1 MMRRL
6 GTAVGNLL
14 WSLWVAAVL
23 AAVLFI
29 LFVVAMLWPVRP
41 PGAVL
46 TVDGVEQKAG
56 VGTYCWDSWLRG
68 ICVDSPGPV
77 TPSQPLV
84 VHSPVLAELRVGDGQ
99 PSIHFRVLPAG
110 QDDGPRDTS
119 RSTRTWLLP
128 REMHESALLD
138 EALAAGSRELR
149 FALEPGLYV
158 LSVSAQWPGRGR
170 DASYGFLLSVVE
182 R

>member
-1 MMRRL
+1 MRRL

-56 VGTYCWDSWLRG
+56 VGTYCWGL
-68 ICVDSPGPV
+68 
-77 TPSQPLV
+77 
-84 VHSPVLAELRVGDGQ
+84 
-99 PSIHFRVLPAG
+99 
-110 QDDGPRDTS
+110 
-119 RSTRTWLLP
+119 
-128 REMHESALLD
+128 
-138 EALAAGSRELR
+138 LAARYLRR
-149 FALEPGLYV
+149 FARPGHAKPAVGGPFARPCRAAGWRRATVHPLPG
-158 LSVSAQWPGRGR
+158 SPRRSRRWSAGYIPEHPHLAP
-170 DASYGFLLSVVE
+170 DA
-182 R
+182 